1 MAEPPTIGETLRSS
15 VQNVLNASY
24 QEVAQKAADKA
35 VAAMMR
41 SSGTHGHGAA
51 ATNGQGMTIHQV
63 LGDLT
68 SICAELIKRN
78 HALGNRLDEVENV
91 VRALVQSAAR
101 RHG

>member
-1 MAEPPTIGETLRSS
+1 
-15 VQNVLNASY
+15 
-24 QEVAQKAADKA
+24 
-35 VAAMMR
+35 
-41 SSGTHGHGAA
+41 
-51 ATNGQGMTIHQV
+51 MTIHQV

>member
-41 SSGTHGHGAA
+41 
-51 ATNGQGMTIHQV
+51 
-63 LGDLT
+63 
-68 SICAELIKRN
+68 
-78 HALGNRLDEVENV
+78 
-91 VRALVQSAAR
+91 AR
-101 RHG
+101 RGRTATAPRQLTARA